1 MNQKLLIVASVV
13 AASLN
18 IMAQAAAEPLSI
30 SVVRSYGAK
39 KPNSYVPEDVRISA
53 EAMRAMFDARTAD
66 WASLGYVQKYP
77 KNWKACDFSV
87 DGRKFREKNPDL
99 FGLTPFGKRVVELPD
114 WPKWFDGLTK
124 WCVSNEA
131 LEEAILNKWRKAG
144 RPYLLRFYENDGLL
158 GFCRCEKCCALD
170 ADLPG
175 GNFLDHKT
183 DRYLSLFNRITAKAR
198 AERPDVSVLTFF
210 YSNYRFPPRREKV
223 MYPENQV
230 CILIPSLIDDV
241 PAYFDGWRK
250 AGMKRFGMRPNF
262 LCHYIPIPRGVE
274 KRLYD
279 YHKLFHDAGS
289 IGMEWDT
296 SLGTPANAFDE
307 YVAVRL
313 AVNPDLPFEEI
324 EDGWYARFGAAKET
338 VRTYHRRIRARYERE
353 WPKLVKY
360 FEENHLDFLDDGH
373 LSCYTPRLHTE
384 AELVEDIAV
393 LKKFDASTLTGD
405 AAKRFEGLVFVAEH
419 ALATWKANV
428 TRSEADKAALHALRV
443 KNKHRIGD
451 GTRKWYKV
459 SEVMTWND
467 TIKNRTYY
475 HHFAVPRLTD
485 IYERAHAAKEAIT
498 TNLPPITLVST
509 GMRPTENST
518 VLPKGLWHTPA
529 EVKAIVQKRVKEWA
543 ALGYTGSRATRPY
556 HSGHYFSRWRKRS
569 VYKDHPEYFGL
580 TPYGTRG
587 VEMEDG
593 FPKFIRYCS
602 KVCVSNE
609 GVVDQ
614 RIADWEKDG
623 CPWLLIAGETDG
635 LLGYCRCEKCRALDA
650 DLPGEPFLSNKT
662 DRYLNFWNRI
672 AAKARALR
680 PDVKVC
686 VFLYSVLRHP
696 PRREKVAYP
705 DNMLFSYVPSYHDR
719 DIAGEVAEWKRRG
732 MKHFYMR
739 PNFLCNYSVFPI
751 GREKYLHDMHQ
762 IFRDAGGKGDQFDGG
777 PGCAAM
783 GFEFYT
789 AVRMCADKNLAFE
802 TIAEEWYARFGAA
815 AKVVRSYYERVR
827 ARCDKK
833 WDELLTQ
840 LKERNIDFLDDG
852 HFSRC
857 YYRFHAIDDFEKDL
871 ALLNSFDASVLSGE
885 AKERFENLKLC
896 AQHYIITRKAF
907 LTKSEADKKALVDY
921 RVKHRDAIGLTWLAQ
936 WRKGEIALWDKTD
949 ERRAYMD
956 LGISCYVEEFE
967 QGKKTKTTRQ
977 LIKTLPSPLEY

>member
-1 MNQKLLIVASVV
+1 
-13 AASLN
+13 
-18 IMAQAAAEPLSI
+18 
-30 SVVRSYGAK
+30 
-39 KPNSYVPEDVRISA
+39 
-53 EAMRAMFDARTAD
+53 
-66 WASLGYVQKYP
+66 
-77 KNWKACDFSV
+77 
-87 DGRKFREKNPDL
+87 
-99 FGLTPFGKRVVELPD
+99 
-114 WPKWFDGLTK
+114 
-124 WCVSNEA
+124 
-131 LEEAILNKWRKAG
+131 
-144 RPYLLRFYENDGLL
+144 
-158 GFCRCEKCCALD
+158 
-170 ADLPG
+170 
-175 GNFLDHKT
+175 
-183 DRYLSLFNRITAKAR
+183 
-198 AERPDVSVLTFF
+198 
-210 YSNYRFPPRREKV
+210 
-223 MYPENQV
+223 
-230 CILIPSLIDDV
+230 
-241 PAYFDGWRK
+241 
-250 AGMKRFGMRPNF
+250 
-262 LCHYIPIPRGVE
+262 
-274 KRLYD
+274 
-279 YHKLFHDAGS
+279 
-289 IGMEWDT
+289 
-296 SLGTPANAFDE
+296 
-307 YVAVRL
+307 
-313 AVNPDLPFEEI
+313 
-324 EDGWYARFGAAKET
+324 
-338 VRTYHRRIRARYERE
+338 
-353 WPKLVKY
+353 
-360 FEENHLDFLDDGH
+360 
-373 LSCYTPRLHTE
+373 
-384 AELVEDIAV
+384 
-393 LKKFDASTLTGD
+393 
-405 AAKRFEGLVFVAEH
+405 
-419 ALATWKANV
+419 
-428 TRSEADKAALHALRV
+428 
-443 KNKHRIGD
+443 
-451 GTRKWYKV
+451 
-459 SEVMTWND
+459 
-467 TIKNRTYY
+467 
-475 HHFAVPRLTD
+475 
-485 IYERAHAAKEAIT
+485 
-498 TNLPPITLVST
+498 
-509 GMRPTENST
+509 
-518 VLPKGLWHTPA
+518 
-529 EVKAIVQKRVKEWA
+529 
-543 ALGYTGSRATRPY
+543 
-556 HSGHYFSRWRKRS
+556 
-569 VYKDHPEYFGL
+569 
-580 TPYGTRG
+580 
-587 VEMEDG
+587 MEDG
-593 FPKFIRYCS
+593 FPKFIRHCS

-609 GVVDQ
+609 GAVDQ

-827 ARCDKK
+827 ERCDKK

-857 YYRFHAIDDFEKDL
+857 YYRFHTIDDFEKDL

-907 LTKSEADKKALVDY
+907 LTKSKADKKALIDY

-936 WRKGEIALWDKTD
+936 WRKGEIALWDNTD

-956 LGISCYVEEFE
+956 LGISCYVENFE